1 MSFLR
6 SLKLFISVLK
16 KVMQCVYLLSCDKT
30 NGLLILPFLRH
41 LHSLCISQFLLNKE
55 PLHFFF
61 EKVSNSYFIFHGV
74 SSLFVLFV
82 FVCSLFVPNVSLFEF
97 ISAMKLRQTTATS
110 ARSTYH
116 VPRERAVLGSIALRK
131 HDIVIISDCVK
142 KNYRKIPK
150 RSPGAYIFQRPFF
163 GGAYLRTDI
172 CVTKS
177 IGLAL

>member
-16 KVMQCVYLLSCDKT
+16 KVMQCVYLLSCDRI

-74 SSLFVLFV
+74 SSLFVLSQ
-82 FVCSLFVPNVSLFEF
+82 CHLSAPWGVSAPPDLTGC
-97 ISAMKLRQTTATS
+97 I
-110 ARSTYH
+110 
-116 VPRERAVLGSIALRK
+116 
-131 HDIVIISDCVK
+131 D
-142 KNYRKIPK
+142 
-150 RSPGAYIFQRPFF
+150 PF
-163 GGAYLRTDI
+163 
-172 CVTKS
+172 
-177 IGLAL
+177 